1 MSWWDKIVDWGAEA
15 IGYEDVA
22 DYSDFAGDVYSAGKQ
37 FVSDVDDFFDSDTF
51 GFIKKGA
58 KAYGTAAGLFDAEGK
73 RTGQQPFK
81 QARTRQSRS
90 YRGMFPGSG
99 GTPSYQASQ
108 VNMAV
113 GANNPNIQT
122 ALAALMNAS
131 YNTQMN
137 NVVSQF
143 TVSPTI
149 GQGRKTAVG
158 TTTLQRSQRT
168 RTA

>member
-1 MSWWDKIVDWGAEA
+1 MSWWDRIVDWGAEA

-22 DYSDFAGDVYSAGKQ
+22 DYSDFAGGVYSAGRQ
-37 FVSDVDDFFDSDTF
+37 LVSDVDDFLESDTF

-143 TVSPTI
+143 TVTPTI

-158 TTTLQRSQRT
+158 TTSLSRTQRT

>member
-1 MSWWDKIVDWGAEA
+1 MSWWDRIVDWGAEA
-15 IGYEDVA
+15 IGYVDDA
-22 DYSDFAGDVYSAGKQ
+22 DAFGYTAGEALT
-37 FVSDVDDFFDSDTF
+37 SDVNQFLDSDTF

-58 KAYGTAAGLFDAEGK
+58 EAYGKMAGLSKKGEVQK
-73 RTGQQPFK
+73 PFK
-81 QARTRQSRS
+81 QTQIYKAPRS
-90 YRGMFPGSG
+90 YKGMFPGSG

-158 TTTLQRSQRT
+158 TTTLQRSQKT

>member
-1 MSWWDKIVDWGAEA
+1 MGWFDRIVDWGAEV
-15 IGYEDVA
+15 IGYEDI
-22 DYSDFAGDVYSAGKQ
+22 DDIDFGFTAGEQ
-37 FVSDVDDFFDSDTF
+37 LISDVKDFTSMDSV
-51 GFIKKGA
+51 GFIKKGVE
-58 KAYGTAAGLFDAEGK
+58 AYGKMAGL
-73 RTGQQPFK
+73 GQKGAAQKPFRPT
-81 QARTRQSRS
+81 QMRQTRS
-90 YRGMFPGSG
+90 YKGMFPGSS
-99 GTPSYQASQ
+99 TPQYQASQ

-143 TVSPTI
+143 TVTPTI

-158 TTTLQRSQRT
+158 TTSLSRTQRT

>member
-1 MSWWDKIVDWGAEA
+1 MSWWDRIVDWGAEA
-15 IGYEDVA
+15 IGYVDDA
-22 DYSDFAGDVYSAGKQ
+22 DAFGYTAGDAL
-37 FVSDVDDFFDSDTF
+37 VSDVSDFLESDTF

-58 KAYGTAAGLFDAEGK
+58 EAYGKMAGLGARGDVQK
-73 RTGQQPFK
+73 PFK
-81 QARTRQSRS
+81 QVQMPQARS
-90 YRGMFPGSG
+90 YRQMGFGRT
-99 GTPSYQASQ
+99 TPQFQASQ

-143 TVSPTI
+143 TVTPTI

-158 TTTLQRSQRT
+158 TTSLSRSQRT

>member
-1 MSWWDKIVDWGAEA
+1 MSWWDRIVDWGAEA
-15 IGYEDVA
+15 IGYVDEDFVDITGDVYQGLTA
-22 DYSDFAGDVYSAGKQ
+22 GEQLAGDV
-37 FVSDVDDFFDSDTF
+37 SDVF
-51 GFIKKGA
+51 GFIEKPL
-58 KAYGTAAGLFDAEGK
+58 KAYGMMAGLDQK
-73 RTGQQPFK
+73 RGQPQKPFK
-81 QARTRQSRS
+81 QVQMPQARS
-90 YRGMFPGSG
+90 YRQMGFGRT
-99 GTPSYQASQ
+99 TPQFQASQ

-158 TTTLQRSQRT
+158 TTSLQRSQRT

>member
-1 MSWWDKIVDWGAEA
+1 MSWWDRIVDWGAEA
-15 IGYEDVA
+15 IGYADEWEAGEIIEAGTQLSADV
-22 DYSDFAGDVYSAGKQ
+22 
-37 FVSDVDDFFDSDTF
+37 SDTF
-51 GFIKKGA
+51 GFIKQGA
-58 KAYGTAAGLFDAEGK
+58 KAYGMLTGTIDAKGERIRGA
-73 RTGQQPFK
+73 QQPFK
-81 QARTRQSRS
+81 QTQIYKAPRS
-90 YRGMFPGSG
+90 YKGMFPGSG

-143 TVSPTI
+143 TVTPTI

-158 TTTLQRSQRT
+158 ATSLQRSQRT

>member
-15 IGYEDVA
+15 IGYVDDA
-22 DYSDFAGDVYSAGKQ
+22 DAFGYTAGDAL
-37 FVSDVDDFFDSDTF
+37 VSDVSDFLESDTF

-58 KAYGTAAGLFDAEGK
+58 EAYGKMAGLGK
-73 RTGQQPFK
+73 RGEVQKPFK
-81 QARTRQSRS
+81 QAQMRQPRS

-158 TTTLQRSQRT
+158 TTSLQRSQRT
-168 RTA
+168 RAV

>member
-1 MSWWDKIVDWGAEA
+1 MSWWDRMVDWGAEA
-15 IGYEDVA
+15 IGYA
-22 DYSDFAGDVYSAGKQ
+22 DEWEAGEIIEAGTQLSAD
-37 FVSDVDDFFDSDTF
+37 VSDAF
-51 GFIKKGA
+51 GFIKQGA
-58 KAYGTAAGLFDAEGK
+58 KAYGMLSGTIDSKGNRIKGA
-73 RTGQQPFK
+73 QQPF
-81 QARTRQSRS
+81 RQTQIYKAPRS
-90 YRGMFPGSG
+90 YKGMFPGSG

-137 NVVSQF
+137 NVVGQF
-143 TVSPTI
+143 TVTPTI

-168 RTA
+168 RRA

>member
-1 MSWWDKIVDWGAEA
+1 MGWFDRIVDWGAEA
-15 IGYEDVA
+15 IGYVDEYEDYTDDVLT
-22 DYSDFAGDVYSAGKQ
+22 AGQQLSQD
-37 FVSDVDDFFDSDTF
+37 VSDVF
-51 GFIKKGA
+51 GFIQKPL
-58 KAYGTAAGLFDAEGK
+58 KAYGMLSGTIDPATGK
-73 RTGQQPFK
+73 RVAVQQPFK
-81 QARTRQSRS
+81 QTQYKGARS
-90 YRGMFPGSG
+90 YKQMGFGAS
-99 GTPSYQASQ
+99 TPQYQASQ

-113 GANNPNIQT
+113 GVNNPNIQT

-143 TVSPTI
+143 TVTPTI

>member
-1 MSWWDKIVDWGAEA
+1 MSWWDRIVDWGAEA
-15 IGYEDVA
+15 IGGYEDYE
-22 DYSDFAGDVYSAGKQ
+22 DIAGGVSAGQ
-37 FVSDVDDFFDSDTF
+37 QLISDVDDFLESDTF

-58 KAYGTAAGLFDAEGK
+58 KAYGMLSGTIDAEGNRIK
-73 RTGQQPFK
+73 GAQQPFK
-81 QARTRQSRS
+81 QTQIYKAPRS
-90 YRGMFPGSG
+90 YKGMFPGSG

-158 TTTLQRSQRT
+158 TTSLQRSQRT
-168 RTA
+168 RAV

>member
-1 MSWWDKIVDWGAEA
+1 MSWWDRIVDWGAEA
-15 IGYEDVA
+15 IGYVDEDFVDITGDVYQGLTA
-22 DYSDFAGDVYSAGKQ
+22 GEQLAGDVK
-37 FVSDVDDFFDSDTF
+37 DVF
-51 GFIKKGA
+51 GFIEKPL
-58 KAYGTAAGLFDAEGK
+58 KAYGMLSGTMREDGT
-73 RTGQQPFK
+73 RQPFK
-81 QARTRQSRS
+81 QTQIYKAPRS

-158 TTTLQRSQRT
+158 TTSLSRTQRT

>member
-1 MSWWDKIVDWGAEA
+1 MGWFDRIVDWGAEA
-15 IGYEDVA
+15 IGYVDEYEDYTDDVLTA
-22 DYSDFAGDVYSAGKQ
+22 GQQLAGDVK
-37 FVSDVDDFFDSDTF
+37 DVF
-51 GFIKKGA
+51 GFIEKPL
-58 KAYGTAAGLFDAEGK
+58 KAYGMMAGLDQK
-73 RTGQQPFK
+73 RGQAQKPFK
-81 QARTRQSRS
+81 QAQYKDARS
-90 YRGMFPGSG
+90 YRQMGFGRT
-99 GTPSYQASQ
+99 TPQFQASQ

-113 GANNPNIQT
+113 GVNNPNIQT

-143 TVSPTI
+143 TVTPTI

>member
-1 MSWWDKIVDWGAEA
+1 MSWWDRIVDWGAEA
-15 IGYEDVA
+15 IGYADEWEAGEIIEAGTQLSADV
-22 DYSDFAGDVYSAGKQ
+22 S
-37 FVSDVDDFFDSDTF
+37 DFFDSDTF

-58 KAYGTAAGLFDAEGK
+58 EAYGKMAGFGK
-73 RTGQQPFK
+73 KGEAQQPF
-81 QARTRQSRS
+81 RQTQIYKAPRS
-90 YRGMFPGSG
+90 YKGMFPGSG

-143 TVSPTI
+143 TVTPTI
-149 GQGRKTAVG
+149 GQGRRTQVG

>member
-1 MSWWDKIVDWGAEA
+1 MSWWDRIVDWGAEA
-15 IGYEDVA
+15 IGYTDIDDV
-22 DYSDFAGDVYSAGKQ
+22 DFALTAGEALT
-37 FVSDVDDFFDSDTF
+37 SDVNQFLDSDTF

-58 KAYGTAAGLFDAEGK
+58 KAYGTASGLFNAKGE

-131 YNTQMN
+131 YNTQMS

-158 TTTLQRSQRT
+158 TTSLSRSTRT

>member
-1 MSWWDKIVDWGAEA
+1 MGWFDRIVDWGAEA
-15 IGYEDVA
+15 IGYVDEYGEAGEIVEAGYQLSEDVK
-22 DYSDFAGDVYSAGKQ
+22 DV
-37 FVSDVDDFFDSDTF
+37 F
-51 GFIKKGA
+51 GFIEKPL
-58 KAYGTAAGLFDAEGK
+58 KAYGMLTGAQGK
-73 RTGQQPFK
+73 GKTQTPFK
-81 QARTRQSRS
+81 QTRVPQPRS
-90 YRGMFPGSG
+90 YKQMGFGAS
-99 GTPSYQASQ
+99 TPQYQASQ

-143 TVSPTI
+143 TVTPTI

-158 TTTLQRSQRT
+158 TTSLSRSTRT

>member
-1 MSWWDKIVDWGAEA
+1 MSWWDRIVDWGAEA
-15 IGYEDVA
+15 IGYVDEDFVDITGDVYQGLTA
-22 DYSDFAGDVYSAGKQ
+22 GEQLAGDV
-37 FVSDVDDFFDSDTF
+37 SDVF
-51 GFIKKGA
+51 GFIEKPL
-58 KAYGTAAGLFDAEGK
+58 KAYGMLSGAK
-73 RTGQQPFK
+73 REDGTRQPFK
-81 QARTRQSRS
+81 QTQIYKAPRS
-90 YRGMFPGSG
+90 YKGMFPGSG

-158 TTTLQRSQRT
+158 TTTLQRSQKT

>member
-1 MSWWDKIVDWGAEA
+1 MSWWDRIVDWGAEA
-15 IGYEDVA
+15 IGYVDEWE
-22 DYSDFAGDVYSAGKQ
+22 AGDIIEAGTQ
-37 FVSDVDDFFDSDTF
+37 LSSDVKDVF
-51 GFIKKGA
+51 GFIEKPL
-58 KAYGTAAGLFDAEGK
+58 KAYGML
-73 RTGQQPFK
+73 TGAKSGQAQQPFK
-81 QARTRQSRS
+81 QVQMPQARS
-90 YRGMFPGSG
+90 YRQMGFGRT
-99 GTPSYQASQ
+99 TPQFQASQ

>member
-1 MSWWDKIVDWGAEA
+1 MSWWDRIVDWGAEA
-15 IGYEDVA
+15 IGYVDDA
-22 DYSDFAGDVYSAGKQ
+22 DAFGYTAGEAL
-37 FVSDVDDFFDSDTF
+37 VSDVSDFFDSDAF
-51 GFIKKGA
+51 GYIKQGA
-58 KAYGTAAGLFDAEGK
+58 KAYGKMAGLQTERGK
-73 RTGQQPFK
+73 SQQPFK
-81 QARTRQSRS
+81 PTQIYRGARS
-90 YRGMFPGSG
+90 YRQMGFGAT
-99 GTPSYQASQ
+99 TPQYQASQ

-143 TVSPTI
+143 TVTPTI

-158 TTTLQRSQRT
+158 TTTLQRSQKT

>member
-1 MSWWDKIVDWGAEA
+1 MSWWDRIVDWGAEA
-15 IGYEDVA
+15 IGYVDEDFVDITGDVYQGLTA
-22 DYSDFAGDVYSAGKQ
+22 GEQLAGDVK
-37 FVSDVDDFFDSDTF
+37 DVF
-51 GFIKKGA
+51 GFIEKPL
-58 KAYGTAAGLFDAEGK
+58 KAYGML
-73 RTGQQPFK
+73 TGAKSGQAQQPFK
-81 QARTRQSRS
+81 PTQMRQTRS

-143 TVSPTI
+143 TVTPTI

>member
-1 MSWWDKIVDWGAEA
+1 MSWWDRIVDWGAEA
-15 IGYEDVA
+15 IGYTDIDDV
-22 DYSDFAGDVYSAGKQ
+22 DFALTAGEALT
-37 FVSDVDDFFDSDTF
+37 SDVNQFLDSDVF

-58 KAYGTAAGLFDAEGK
+58 EAYGKMAGLGK
-73 RTGQQPFK
+73 KGEVQKPFK
-81 QARTRQSRS
+81 QVQMPQARS
-90 YRGMFPGSG
+90 YRQMGFGRT
-99 GTPSYQASQ
+99 TPQFQASQ

-158 TTTLQRSQRT
+158 ATSLQRSQRT

>member
-1 MSWWDKIVDWGAEA
+1 MSWWDRIVDWGAEA
-15 IGYEDVA
+15 IGYTDIDDV
-22 DYSDFAGDVYSAGKQ
+22 DFALTAGEALT
-37 FVSDVDDFFDSDTF
+37 SDVNRFLDSDAF

-58 KAYGTAAGLFDAEGK
+58 KAYGTASGLFDADGK

-81 QARTRQSRS
+81 QAQTRQTRS
-90 YRGMFPGSG
+90 YRGMFPGSS
-99 GTPSYQASQ
+99 TPSYQASQ

-143 TVSPTI
+143 TVTPTI

>member
-1 MSWWDKIVDWGAEA
+1 MSWWDRIVDWGAEA
-15 IGYEDVA
+15 IGYTDIDDV
-22 DYSDFAGDVYSAGKQ
+22 DFALTAGEALT
-37 FVSDVDDFFDSDTF
+37 SDVNQFLDSDVF

-58 KAYGTAAGLFDAEGK
+58 KAYGTAAGLFDADGK

-81 QARTRQSRS
+81 QVQMPQARS
-90 YRGMFPGSG
+90 YRQMGFGRT
-99 GTPSYQASQ
+99 TPQFQASQ

-137 NVVSQF
+137 DVVSQF
-143 TVSPTI
+143 TVTPTI

-158 TTTLQRSQRT
+158 TTTLQRSQKT

>member
-1 MSWWDKIVDWGAEA
+1 MSWWDRIVDWGAEA
-15 IGYEDVA
+15 IGYVDEYGEAGEIVEAGYQLSEDV
-22 DYSDFAGDVYSAGKQ
+22 SDA
-37 FVSDVDDFFDSDTF
+37 F

-58 KAYGTAAGLFDAEGK
+58 KAYGMLTGSIGPDGK
-73 RTGQQPFK
+73 RVVGAQQPFK
-81 QARTRQSRS
+81 QTQIYKAPRS
-90 YRGMFPGSG
+90 YKGMFPGSG
-99 GTPSYQASQ
+99 GTPQYQASQ

-158 TTTLQRSQRT
+158 ATSLQRSQRT

>member
-1 MSWWDKIVDWGAEA
+1 MGWFDRIVDWGAEA
-15 IGYEDVA
+15 IGYVDE
-22 DYSDFAGDVYSAGKQ
+22 YGEAGEIVEAGYQ
-37 FVSDVDDFFDSDTF
+37 LSSDVKDVF
-51 GFIKKGA
+51 GFIEKPL
-58 KAYGTAAGLFDAEGK
+58 KAYGMLTGAKGK
-73 RTGQQPFK
+73 GQTQTPFK
-81 QARTRQSRS
+81 QAQMRQTRS
-90 YRGMFPGSG
+90 YKGMFPGSS
-99 GTPSYQASQ
+99 TPQYQASQ

-158 TTTLQRSQRT
+158 TTTLQRSERT

>member
-1 MSWWDKIVDWGAEA
+1 MSWWDRIVDWGAEA
-15 IGYEDVA
+15 IGYVDEDFVDITGDVYQGLTA
-22 DYSDFAGDVYSAGKQ
+22 GEQLAGDV
-37 FVSDVDDFFDSDTF
+37 SDVF
-51 GFIKKGA
+51 GFIEKPL
-58 KAYGTAAGLFDAEGK
+58 KAYGMLTGAKGK
-73 RTGQQPFK
+73 GEVQQPFK
-81 QARTRQSRS
+81 QVQMPQARS
-90 YRGMFPGSG
+90 YRQMGFGRT
-99 GTPSYQASQ
+99 TPQFQASQ

-122 ALAALMNAS
+122 ALAALMNSS

-143 TVSPTI
+143 TVTPTI

-158 TTTLQRSQRT
+158 TTSLSRSQRT

>member
-1 MSWWDKIVDWGAEA
+1 MGWFDRIVDWGAEA
-15 IGYEDVA
+15 LNYVDEEFIDVTGDVYQGLTA
-22 DYSDFAGDVYSAGKQ
+22 GEQLAGDVK
-37 FVSDVDDFFDSDTF
+37 DVF
-51 GFIKKGA
+51 GFIEKPL
-58 KAYGTAAGLFDAEGK
+58 KAYGMMAGLDQK
-73 RTGQQPFK
+73 RGQAQKPFK
-81 QARTRQSRS
+81 QTQMRQVRS
-90 YRGMFPGSG
+90 YKGMFPGSS
-99 GTPSYQASQ
+99 TPQYQASQ

-122 ALAALMNAS
+122 ALATLMNAS

-158 TTTLQRSQRT
+158 TTSLQRSQRT

>member
-1 MSWWDKIVDWGAEA
+1 MSWWDRIVDWGAEA
-15 IGYEDVA
+15 IGYVDEDFVDITGDVYQGLTA
-22 DYSDFAGDVYSAGKQ
+22 GEQLAGDVK
-37 FVSDVDDFFDSDTF
+37 DVF
-51 GFIKKGA
+51 GFIEKPL
-58 KAYGTAAGLFDAEGK
+58 KAYGMMAGLDQK
-73 RTGQQPFK
+73 RGQAQKPFK
-81 QARTRQSRS
+81 QVQMPQARS
-90 YRGMFPGSG
+90 YRQMGFGRT
-99 GTPSYQASQ
+99 TPQFQASQ

-158 TTTLQRSQRT
+158 TTTLQRSQKT

>member
-1 MSWWDKIVDWGAEA
+1 MGWFDRIVDWGAEA
-15 IGYEDVA
+15 IGYVDEYEDYTDDVLT
-22 DYSDFAGDVYSAGKQ
+22 AGQQLSQD
-37 FVSDVDDFFDSDTF
+37 VSDVF
-51 GFIKKGA
+51 GFIEKPL
-58 KAYGTAAGLFDAEGK
+58 KAYGMMAGVGK
-73 RTGQQPFK
+73 KGEPQKPFK
-81 QARTRQSRS
+81 PTQMRQTRS
-90 YRGMFPGSG
+90 YKGMFPGSSS
-99 GTPSYQASQ
+99 PQYQASQ

-143 TVSPTI
+143 TVTPTI

>member
-1 MSWWDKIVDWGAEA
+1 MGWFDRIVDWGAEV
-15 IGYEDVA
+15 IGYEDI
-22 DYSDFAGDVYSAGKQ
+22 DDIDFGFTAGEQ
-37 FVSDVDDFFDSDTF
+37 LISDVKDFTGMDSM
-51 GFIKKGA
+51 GFIKKGVE
-58 KAYGTAAGLFDAEGK
+58 AYGKMAGLGEKGAVQK
-73 RTGQQPFK
+73 PFK
-81 QARTRQSRS
+81 PTQMRQTRG
-90 YRGMFPGSG
+90 YRQMGFGAT
-99 GTPSYQASQ
+99 TPQYQASQ

-143 TVSPTI
+143 TVTPTI

>member
-1 MSWWDKIVDWGAEA
+1 MSWWDRIVDWGAEA
-15 IGYEDVA
+15 IGYTDIDDV
-22 DYSDFAGDVYSAGKQ
+22 DFALTAGEALT
-37 FVSDVDDFFDSDTF
+37 SDVNQFLDSDVF

-58 KAYGTAAGLFDAEGK
+58 KAYGTAAGLFDADGK

-81 QARTRQSRS
+81 QTQIYKAPRS
-90 YRGMFPGSG
+90 YKGMFPGSG

-143 TVSPTI
+143 TVTPTI
-149 GQGRKTAVG
+149 RQGRKTAVG
-158 TTTLQRSQRT
+158 ATSLQRSQRT

>member
-1 MSWWDKIVDWGAEA
+1 MSWWDRIVDWGAEA
-15 IGYEDVA
+15 IGYA
-22 DYSDFAGDVYSAGKQ
+22 DEWEAGEIIEAGTQ
-37 FVSDVDDFFDSDTF
+37 LSSDVKDVF
-51 GFIKKGA
+51 GFIEKPL
-58 KAYGTAAGLFDAEGK
+58 KAYGMLSGTVQKDGT
-73 RTGQQPFK
+73 RQPFK
-81 QARTRQSRS
+81 QVQMPQARS
-90 YRGMFPGSG
+90 YRQMGFGRT
-99 GTPSYQASQ
+99 TPQFQASQ

-137 NVVSQF
+137 NVVGQF

-158 TTTLQRSQRT
+158 TTTLQRSQKT